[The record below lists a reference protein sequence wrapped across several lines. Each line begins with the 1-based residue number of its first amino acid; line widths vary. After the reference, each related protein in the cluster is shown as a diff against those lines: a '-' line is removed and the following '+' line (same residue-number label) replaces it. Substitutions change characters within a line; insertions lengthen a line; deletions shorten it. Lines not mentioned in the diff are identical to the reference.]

1 MAIGLI
7 PIPDDMIFTAEEA
20 RTLVNYKVEELK
32 QIMEDRIA
40 EYRKQIEETIDD
52 RVDSESIE
60 VVKEYLDMVEEEC
73 DFPSFAN
80 L

>member
-32 QIMEDRIA
+32 QIVEDRIA

-52 RVDSESIE
+52 RVDSEAIE

-73 DFPSFAN
+73 DFSSFAN